1 MTENIRANI
10 PGCLT
15 IELLS
20 AFDYSA
26 ELHFV
31 NLATLMF

>member
-1 MTENIRANI
+1 MTQNIRANI
-10 PGCLT
+10 PEHLT

-20 AFDYSA
+20 ASDYSV
-26 ELHFV
+26 ELHLV